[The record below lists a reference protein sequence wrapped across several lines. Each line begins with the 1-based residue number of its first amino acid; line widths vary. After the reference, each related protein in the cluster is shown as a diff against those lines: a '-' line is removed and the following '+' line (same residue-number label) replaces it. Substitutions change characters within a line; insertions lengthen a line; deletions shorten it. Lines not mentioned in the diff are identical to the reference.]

1 MTALVLA
8 LVLALLLTLALTL
21 VLVLVLVLAKRTLL
35 IERYTYT
42 GQYVY
47 ITAEIDPLVY
57 PLSIASFS
65 IMPATTHP

>member
-42 GQYVY
+42 GQYTY
-47 ITAEIDPLVY
+47 IRAEIDPLVY
-57 PLSIASFS
+57 PLSIASFPS
-65 IMPATTHP
+65 CLPLHP